1 MCVRSQLAGI
11 VIPTLGTRN
20 ELLIQSLLSVRAAGP
35 SFVAIV
41 APNPAE
47 IQRTV
52 DRSLF
57 DLVIPDPGIGLAGAI
72 NSGVESLPDDI
83 SFFNWLGDDDLLSP
97 HSLQRT
103 IQALHQRP
111 KAAAVFGG
119 CTYIDTE
126 GTVLWNNKSGSFA
139 KLLMRFGPQLIP
151 QPGALIRRS
160 EFDRIG
166 GLNSQYKWAFDLDM
180 FIRLSQIG
188 DLIYLPE
195 NLASFRWHPDS
206 LSVKG
211 RTNSV
216 LEASR
221 IRRDHYPKWLSKL
234 FVPWEFAMTRMILRA
249 GRVLTSSSRVGNQF
263 GIGSFMWPPSKRV

>member
-1 MCVRSQLAGI
+1 MKSHLAGI
-11 VIPTLGTRN
+11 VVPTLGTRN
-20 ELLIQSLLSVRAAGP
+20 ELLTQSLLSVRAAGP
-35 SFVAIV
+35 SFIV
-41 APNPAE
+41 IVTPTPTE

-52 DRSLF
+52 DQSLF
-57 DLVIPDPGIGLAGAI
+57 DLVIADPGIGLANAI
-72 NSGVESLPDDI
+72 NFGVESLPDNI

-97 HSLQRT
+97 HSLQKT
-103 IQALHQRP
+103 IQALHERP

-166 GLNSQYKWAFDLDM
+166 GLNNQYKWAFDLDM

-188 DLIYLPE
+188 DLIYIPE

-216 LEASR
+216 LEASK

-249 GRVLTSSSRVGNQF
+249 GHVLTKTSKVGNQF
-263 GIGSFMWPPSKRV
+263 GFRSFMWSSAKGI